1 MFQRRLFEIY
11 LDLFLFVGIQP
22 SYLTYHATLKK
33 KPIFDIQ
40 KAKFMETI
48 RGLSKWCQNSLNQ
61 QSTIFKWNK
70 LRTEK
75 SIKCQERDE
84 SGGKRRKW
92 WKNTKVVTQGS
103 I

>member
-1 MFQRRLFEIY
+1 
-11 LDLFLFVGIQP
+11 
-22 SYLTYHATLKK
+22 
-33 KPIFDIQ
+33 
-40 KAKFMETI
+40 METI